1 MEPFDSLS
9 LISSKIVMSQSYYP
23 VQLKIIKN
31 VLLMQLTIAAFEP
44 SKKHQHL
51 SQLINMLITSP
62 SKIFCLS
69 NFEESCFDFVR
80 IIEKVKPTIFLCLR
94 RSENLC
100 FLVESII
107 LMLIEQTNTLEQ
119 WLHLSIN
126 IAVNLNSMLN

>member
-51 SQLINMLITSP
+51 S
-62 SKIFCLS
+62 
-69 NFEESCFDFVR
+69 
-80 IIEKVKPTIFLCLR
+80 
-94 RSENLC
+94 
-100 FLVESII
+100 
-107 LMLIEQTNTLEQ
+107 
-119 WLHLSIN
+119 
-126 IAVNLNSMLN
+126 